1 MSEPSAYGVLYAP
14 WRAMERRTPDL
25 AGFLGKASS
34 TLTLRV
40 AGAGLAFFSQVLL
53 ARWMGIE
60 QFGIYAFAWTC
71 ALALGI
77 LCQMGL
83 GVSATRLVTQYS
95 ETGRNQRVRGI
106 VSFSALMVLL
116 TGLAVALCGMAIV
129 QTIDAGAY
137 YWPMMLAL
145 ACVPLLALHE
155 VARGVTRGFGH
166 LMAAYLPAFVVRPS
180 LILACLALLYAAAFE
195 VNAPVALAVV
205 WGVLA
210 LVTGVQWGRIASWL
224 PTRLPTGAKR
234 AKTVWHSRRWLM
246 IALPVVL
253 VDGQYLML
261 SYLDVIMLKA
271 WMPADEI
278 AQYYAAARTMAVA
291 TFVHFAISAVSAHPL
306 AQLHARAD
314 RAGLGAAMKRY
325 ISWTFWPT
333 LAGMV
338 MFLPLGGHVLT
349 LFGDEFAAGH
359 YLLPVLAVGILLQA
373 ATGPLKYLLTMSGQ
387 QNMMAVALL
396 GTTVLNIAL
405 NLWLIPAMGTMGA
418 AIATSASLSF
428 ACLSM
433 AAVAKVRLKFLPLL
447 GCIR

>member
-1 MSEPSAYGVLYAP
+1 MSEPRAIGVLSAP
-14 WRAMERRTPDL
+14 WRAMERRSPDL

-40 AGAGLAFFSQVLL
+40 AGAGLAFVSQVLL

-77 LCQMGL
+77 LCQMGF
-83 GVSATRLVTQYS
+83 GVSTTRLVTQYS
-95 ETGRNQRVRGI
+95 ESGRIQRVRGI
-106 VSFSALMVLL
+106 VSFSALVVLL
-116 TGLAVALCGMAIV
+116 AGLAVALCGMAIV
-129 QTIDAGAY
+129 QIIDAGAY

-145 ACVPLLALHE
+145 SCVPLLALHE

-166 LMAAYLPAFVVRPS
+166 LMAAYLPAFIARPT
-180 LILACLALLYAAAFE
+180 LILACLGLFYAASLE
-195 VNAPVALAVV
+195 VTAPVVLAVV

-210 LVTGVQWGRIASWL
+210 LVTGVQWGRITTWL
-224 PTRLPTGAKR
+224 PARAER
-234 AKTVWHSRRWLM
+234 AKTIWHSRRWLL
-246 IALPVVL
+246 IALPVVM

-261 SYLDVIMLKA
+261 SYLDIIMLKA
-271 WMPADEI
+271 WMPAEEI

-314 RAGLGAAMKRY
+314 RAGLTSAMKRY

-338 MFLPLGGHVLT
+338 MFLPLGGHVLA
-349 LFGDEFAAGH
+349 LFGEEFAAGH
-359 YLLPVLAVGILLQA
+359 YLLPILAVGILLQA

-387 QNMMAVALL
+387 QNMMAVALV